1 MVRAAA
7 LHDAR
12 TLVGPDLSNRA
23 ATDLE
28 LFSGIGYSA
37 AHARRSAQAAWER
50 TEPPATPPDAT
61 AAKWSP
67 HQDGKKAQ
75 LSTQGPGNEAASALA
90 AAACGPD
97 ALFACSHQLN
107 CRGCAVMRVIRY
119 LGSGSLECLTCQ
131 LAEVVELLQ
140 GGDGK
145 PGAELRAERLESA
158 LCRLWQVRRC
168 MPCAAAPP
176 ASY

>member
-1 MVRAAA
+1 
-7 LHDAR
+7 
-12 TLVGPDLSNRA
+12 
-23 ATDLE
+23 
-28 LFSGIGYSA
+28 
-37 AHARRSAQAAWER
+37 
-50 TEPPATPPDAT
+50 
-61 AAKWSP
+61 
-67 HQDGKKAQ
+67 
-75 LSTQGPGNEAASALA
+75 
-90 AAACGPD
+90 
-97 ALFACSHQLN
+97 
-107 CRGCAVMRVIRY
+107 MRVIRY

-131 LAEVVELLQ
+131 HAEVVELLR